1 MKTLLLDVVTWDLFT
16 DAAGNIAVAS
26 DPYSVAQDVAS
37 ALRLFAAELWYNV
50 DKGIPYFTEVLGKTP
65 PVAYFQELMV
75 KAALTVPTVIS
86 AECIIEAFEYRAVT
100 GQVIFRTSN
109 GRQGR
114 VSLQ

>member
-1 MKTLLLDVVTWDLFT
+1 MKTLLLDVSSWDLIT

-37 ALRLFAAELWYNV
+37 ALRLFFGECIYN
-50 DKGIPYFTEVLGKTP
+50 DEKGIPYFTEVLGKTP

-86 AECIIEAFEYRAVT
+86 AECIIEAFEGRAVT
-100 GQVIFRTSN
+100 GQVAFRTSN

-114 VSLQ
+114 VSL